1 MMEPRASSTSH
12 AVIDPRTGG
21 WRAAATVFALSLILA
36 ACTGEPIRHAG
47 GGGDTLPPILV
58 PGSLTADGGLHQKL
72 EPFVA
77 YPSVR
82 HFSICYGGTCS
93 QRATLGL
100 SRAEWSRV
108 RSTFTPAP
116 ATPAAEREAI
126 RRAIALLQRIVGP
139 KTGTAHNLGENRG
152 HGLAGQ
158 MDCVDQSIDTSVY
171 LTLLQKDGLLHWHRL
186 AGRSTRGPFTAV
198 MQWPHSTAVIV
209 DTADHIQYA
218 VDAWFLDNGNPPFI
232 VPLREWANGWRP
244 DTAAAAPAPS
254 RAGAAVPPPS

>member
-1 MMEPRASSTSH
+1 M
-12 AVIDPRTGG
+12 
-21 WRAAATVFALSLILA
+21 
-36 ACTGEPIRHAG
+36 
-47 GGGDTLPPILV
+47 
-58 PGSLTADGGLHQKL
+58 HQKL

-77 YPSVR
+77 SPTVQ
-82 HFSICYGGTCS
+82 HFSICFGGTCS
-93 QRATLGL
+93 QRATVGL
-100 SRAEWSRV
+100 SREEWSRV

-116 ATPAAEREAI
+116 TTAAAEREAI

-152 HGLAGQ
+152 HGLPGQ

-209 DTADHIQYA
+209 DTDNHVEYA

-232 VPLREWANGWRP
+232 VPLRKWANGWRP
-244 DTAAAAPAPS
+244 DAAALHRHGPG
-254 RAGAAVPPPS
+254 R